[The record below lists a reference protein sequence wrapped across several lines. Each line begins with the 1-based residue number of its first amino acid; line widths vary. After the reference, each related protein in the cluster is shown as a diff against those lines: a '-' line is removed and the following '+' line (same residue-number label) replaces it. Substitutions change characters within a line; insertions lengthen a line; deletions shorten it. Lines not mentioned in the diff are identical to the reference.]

1 MLGLRLQDGFVLRF
15 DFTEEAF
22 TPAGLSYFGLELP
35 SFADVD
41 TWFGRL
47 KGRVPIVRDL
57 RPKFADRPGP
67 YGFLLRDPD
76 GYVVKLFKYGPRVDR
91 HSYRLP
97 DEAEDAPGG
106 SSSTSSSPC
115 CSCTTS
121 IASSPPPSRG
131 KLS

>member
-1 MLGLRLQDGFVLRF
+1 MRAQHLALKSRDLAETRRFYHGMLGLEVAGFREGELVAFRLQDGFVLRF

-57 RPKFADRPGP
+57 RPRFADRPGP

-91 HSYRLP
+91 QV
-97 DEAEDAPGG
+97 
-106 SSSTSSSPC
+106 
-115 CSCTTS
+115 
-121 IASSPPPSRG
+121 
-131 KLS
+131 